1 MRISLIFRI
10 MIFLLTLNLSSIAQD
25 VIWVGQ
31 FSSSKDFAS
40 ADKFSQKV
48 IDFIFGDTENR
59 LMRPVAL
66 VANDTT
72 TFWILDQGAKS
83 LLKIDKNKNEFQ
95 IIENQD
101 PSLFP
106 SLFPS
111 LVAIAKGP
119 HDKFY
124 FTDSQLNKIF
134 IFGTQSTLIKVLNDS
149 LILDQPTGIAYS
161 AGENE
166 LWVSET
172 RKHRLVIM
180 DETGKIK
187 KTIGKRGKEPGEFNF
202 PTLIWIDKNG
212 MVFVVDAMNFRVQ
225 VLDRFGNTISV
236 FGQAGDGSG
245 NFASPKGIAV
255 DSKGNIFVVDALF
268 HTVQV
273 FDMEGNYLSRFGVQ
287 GRKESEFWMPTGI
300 YIDENDYIYVSDS
313 YNNRIQIFKVING
326 N

>member
-1 MRISLIFRI
+1 MRISLILSI

-66 VANDTT
+66 VARDTT
-72 TFWILDQGAKS
+72 KFWILDQGAKS
-83 LLKIDKNKNEFQ
+83 LLKIDKNENDFQ
-95 IIENQD
+95 SIENQD
-101 PSLFP
+101 PS
-106 SLFPS
+106 SFPS
-111 LVAIAKGP
+111 LVAITKGP
-119 HDKFY
+119 RNKFY

-134 IFGTQSTLIKVLNDS
+134 ILGTQSALIKVLNDS

-161 AGENE
+161 AREKE

-172 RKHRLVIM
+172 GKHRLVVM

-225 VLDRFGNTISV
+225 VLDRFGKTISV

-313 YNNRIQIFKVING
+313 YNGRIQIFKVING